1 MTRLERMKALLE
13 DVLDRQANEVVR
25 GAEVLWGPY
34 SVTASRVTRAYCGD
48 LNAARKLHNETL
60 GDGYISTSGYKAI
73 VWMHGKASVWD
84 VISGA
89 QFGAEVPDPD
99 LHDMAPARAWLIA
112 ILKALIAQEEAHA

>member
-1 MTRLERMKALLE
+1 MTRLERIKALLE
-13 DVLDRQANEVVR
+13 DVNGGRFNAAVHGVE
-25 GAEVLWGPY
+25 ALWGTY
-34 SVTASRVTRAYCGD
+34 SVKAACFASAYRGSID
-48 LNAARKLHNETL
+48 AARKLHNETL
-60 GDGYISTSGYKAI
+60 GDGYITTPGYKAT
-73 VWMHGKASVWD
+73 VWMHGKVSVWD